1 MIQYETDVIVDNAV
15 QELFTRAASVNLAR
29 RDVGNLLGVSA
40 QAVHNWAT
48 GRHRTD
54 SASTFLR
61 ILQLNSRLSTMPEEE
76 RVMIRDNIKK
86 RKRWVSAMA
95 GT

>member
-1 MIQYETDVIVDNAV
+1 MIPYETDTIIDNAV
-15 QELFTRAASVNLAR
+15 QELFRRAASVSLAR
-29 RDVGNLLGVSA
+29 RDIGDLLGVSA
-40 QAVHNWAT
+40 QAVHSWAH
-48 GRHRTD
+48 GRYRTD

-76 RVMIRDNIKK
+76 QIMIRDNLKR

-95 GT
+95 GN